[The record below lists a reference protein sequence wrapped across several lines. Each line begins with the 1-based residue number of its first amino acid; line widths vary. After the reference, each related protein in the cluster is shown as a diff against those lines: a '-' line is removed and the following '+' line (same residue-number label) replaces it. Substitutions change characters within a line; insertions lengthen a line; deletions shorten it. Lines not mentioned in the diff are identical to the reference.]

1 MDLWGWSLSAPYGER
16 RSAAR
21 TPATGAQLKVVSM
34 QFEEEKP
41 GEALTSLPEAQAER
55 RGDIPP
61 ETWAALSR
69 AGHSAAQRL
78 LELIEGRGWASLK
91 PGDKA
96 RLIELALTRAY
107 GPPVQRTASLE
118 LRGTVSDAVADS
130 LARLSAID
138 LPETGDARSG
148 AVTGAG
154 APRAASEGSDP
165 LDLETALQTASQRRR
180 RAV

>member
-1 MDLWGWSLSAPYGER
+1 
-16 RSAAR
+16 
-21 TPATGAQLKVVSM
+21 M
-34 QFEEEKP
+34 QFEDDKP
-41 GEALTSLPEAQAER
+41 EEALSGPSETQDAR
-55 RGDIPP
+55 RGDVPP

-78 LELIEGRGWASLK
+78 LELIEGRGWSALK

-130 LARLSAID
+130 LARLSAVD
-138 LPETGDARSG
+138 LPETGNAHSG
-148 AVTGAG
+148 AERHHR
-154 APRAASEGSDP
+154 APTSVVGEDDAH
-165 LDLETALQTASQRRR
+165 DLETALQAASQRRR